1 MMILR
6 TSTASPFGRKARI
19 AAALLGLDKNIDVRS
34 ANGSDPND
42 PIRTEN
48 PLGKMPVLTLEDGT
62 HLYDSPVI
70 LEYLDV
76 LAGGGRIIPK
86 DTGARFAALRLQ
98 ALGDGMMDASVL
110 LMSEQRF
117 RAEDRR
123 EPTWIE
129 HQSAKVARALAALEE
144 APPAVSA
151 SPDVGQITLACA
163 LGYLDFRFAGEWR
176 KQYPKLVQWLDA
188 FAAKVPAYAA
198 TAPA

>member
-19 AAALLGLDKNIDVRS
+19 AAAVLGLDKKIDVRH
-34 ANGSDPND
+34 ADGSDPND

-62 HLYDSPVI
+62 YLYDSPVI
-70 LEYLDV
+70 LEYFDV

-86 DTGARFAALRLQ
+86 ETAARFAALRLQ
-98 ALGDGMMDASVL
+98 ALGDGLMDASVL
-110 LMSEQRF
+110 LMYEQRF

-123 EPTWIE
+123 ESKWIE
-129 HQSAKVARALAALEE
+129 HQTAKVSRALAALEK
-144 APPAVSA
+144 ALPAVSA

-198 TAPA
+198 TTPA